1 MNNSTRVAGRPRRAW
16 PPTAR
21 TSAAIIAA
29 ATLALPVATFGSSTS
44 STSPGGTTNPRPLAL
59 LRSTNTEQALAYSR
73 CMRSHGV
80 PNFPD
85 PGSNGAFPKVTP
97 QQLGVSSSQFQAAQ
111 RACQHLLPNSGESPQ
126 AWDQQLMN
134 ALWKFARCVRANGVP
149 NWPDPVAES
158 DPGEPGTAG
167 FPRNL
172 NGINMN
178 SPQVKNA
185 MHKCQYLLAGF
196 GYASGGYP

>member
-1 MNNSTRVAGRPRRAW
+1 MMNDNTRVIRRSW
-16 PPTAR
+16 LRTAR
-21 TSAAIIAA
+21 TVAAIIATA
-29 ATLALPVATFGSSTS
+29 GLALATVASASSPSSTVAGGS
-44 STSPGGTTNPRPLAL
+44 PNARASTLSQ
-59 LRSTNTEQALAYSR
+59 STNVQQALAYSR
-73 CMRSHGV
+73 CIRSHGV
-80 PNFPD
+80 RRFPD
-85 PGSNGAFPKVTP
+85 PNSSGVIPKVSL

-158 DPGEPGTAG
+158 DPGEPGTPG